1 MIRSI
6 RQPLLLAAGLFAMP
20 LAHADDAPPPPVG
33 WTGKGEVGAVLSRGN
48 ADTTTA
54 DVKFDGSDSFGNWK
68 ETAHLAFLYGE
79 SADFSTAQRLEGAW
93 QTDYNYSKNM
103 FVFGSIVGEDDR
115 FDGFVY
121 QATLATGLGY
131 KVVDSDTTKLT
142 LTAGIGYR
150 RLQTE
155 TLIKDDDGRVIGRD
169 PGPSASDGVG
179 TVGLDYSQQITKT
192 TKLVDRLAIQSGG
205 QNTAVANDFSIAV
218 NMTQALALSF
228 GFGVRYNSQPS
239 VGSKSTD
246 ELTTINL
253 VYAFN
258 QPKNAK

>member
-6 RQPLLLAAGLFAMP
+6 RQPLLLAAGLFALP

-33 WTGKGEVGAVLSRGN
+33 WTGKGEVGAVLARGN

-121 QATLATGLGY
+121 QATLSTGLGY
-131 KVVDSDTTKLT
+131 KVVDSATTKLT
-142 LTAGIGYR
+142 LTAGLGYR

-155 TLIKDDDGRVIGRD
+155 TLVKDDDGRVIGRD

-205 QNTAVANDFSIAV
+205 QNTAVANDFSVAV
-218 NMTQALALSF
+218 NMTDALALSF

-239 VGSKSTD
+239 SGSKSTD

-258 QPKNAK
+258 QPKK

>member
-6 RQPLLLAAGLFAMP
+6 RQPLLLAAGLFALP

-54 DVKFDGSDSFGNWK
+54 DVKFDGSDTFGDWK
-68 ETAHLAFLYGE
+68 NTAHLAFLYGE

-93 QTDYNYSKNM
+93 QTDYNYSKKM
-103 FVFGSIVGEDDR
+103 FVFGSIVGEDDH

-121 QATLATGLGY
+121 QATLSTGLGY

-142 LTAGIGYR
+142 LTAGVGYR

-155 TLIKDDDGRVIGRD
+155 VLTTNGDGRVTGRD
-169 PGPSASDGVG
+169 PGESTSDGVG
-179 TVGLDYSQQITKT
+179 TVGLDYSQQITKS
-192 TKLVDRLAIQSGG
+192 TKLVDRLAIQAGG

-218 NMTQALALSF
+218 NMSEALALSV
-228 GFGVRYNSQPS
+228 GYGVRYNSNPPM
-239 VGSKSTD
+239 GSKSSD
-246 ELTTINL
+246 QLTTVNL

-258 QPKNAK
+258 QPKK

>member
-1 MIRSI
+1 MFRSI
-6 RQPLLLAAGLFAMP
+6 RQPLLLAAGLFALP

-33 WTGKGEVGAVLSRGN
+33 WTGTGQVGAVLSRGN
-48 ADTTTA
+48 SDATTA
-54 DVKFDGSDSFGNWK
+54 NVKFDGSDSFGDWK
-68 ETAHLAFLYGE
+68 NVAHLAFLYGE

-93 QTDYNYSKNM
+93 QSNYNYSKKM
-103 FVFGSIVGEDDR
+103 FVFGSITGEDDR

-150 RLQTE
+150 RLQSE
-155 TLIKDDDGRVIGRD
+155 TLIKDDDGRVISRD
-169 PGPSASDGVG
+169 PGESTSDGVG
-179 TVGLDYSQQITKT
+179 TVGLDYQQQITKT
-192 TKLVDRLAIQSGG
+192 TKLTDRLAIQSGG
-205 QNTAVANDFSIAV
+205 QNSAVANDFAIAV

-228 GFGVRYNSQPS
+228 GYGVRYNSNPTA
-239 VGSKSTD
+239 GTKSTD
-246 ELTTINL
+246 ELTTVNL

-258 QPKNAK
+258 QPKK

>member
-6 RQPLLLAAGLFAMP
+6 RQPLLLAALDCSRVALGRTPTMRRLLRWGGP
-20 LAHADDAPPPPVG
+20 G
-33 WTGKGEVGAVLSRGN
+33 RGEVGAVLARGN

-54 DVKFDGSDSFGNWK
+54 DVKFDGTDSFGNWK
-68 ETAHLAFLYGE
+68 DTAHLAFLYGQ
-79 SADFSTAQRLEGAW
+79 SAGFSTAQRLEAAW
-93 QTDYNYSKNM
+93 QADYNFSKKT
-103 FVFGSIVGEDDR
+103 FVFGAIVGEDDR

-121 QATLATGLGY
+121 QATLSYLVSGTE
-131 KVVDSDTTKLT
+131 VVDSDTTKLT

-192 TKLVDRLAIQSGG
+192 TKLVDRLAIQAGG
-205 QNTAVANDFSIAV
+205 QNTAVANDFSVA
-218 NMTQALALSF
+218 
-228 GFGVRYNSQPS
+228 GEHG
-239 VGSKSTD
+239 
-246 ELTTINL
+246 
-253 VYAFN
+253 
-258 QPKNAK
+258 PKRWR

>member
-6 RQPLLLAAGLFAMP
+6 RQPLLLAAGLFALP

-33 WTGKGEVGAVLSRGN
+33 WTGKGEVGAVLARGN

-54 DVKFDGSDSFGNWK
+54 DVKFDGTDTFGNWK
-68 ETAHLAFLYGE
+68 DTAHLAFLYGK
-79 SADFSTAQRLEGAW
+79 SADFVTAERLEGAW
-93 QTDYNYSKNM
+93 QTDYNYSKKM
-103 FVFGSIVGEDDR
+103 FVFGSIAGEDDR

-121 QATLATGLGY
+121 QATLATGVGY

-155 TLIKDDDGRVIGRD
+155 ILFRDDDGRITGRD
-169 PGPSASDGVG
+169 PGPSTSDAVG

-192 TKLVDRLAIQSGG
+192 TKLADRLAIQSGG
-205 QNTAVANDFSIAV
+205 LNTAVANDFSIAV
-218 NMTQALALSF
+218 NMTDALALSF
-228 GFGVRYNSQPS
+228 GVGVRYNSEPPS
-239 VGSKSTD
+239 GTKSTD
-246 ELTTINL
+246 TLTTINL

-258 QPKNAK
+258 QPKK

>member
-6 RQPLLLAAGLFAMP
+6 RQPLLLAAGLFALP

-33 WTGKGEVGAVLSRGN
+33 WTGKGEVGAVLARGN

-54 DVKFDGSDSFGNWK
+54 DVKFDGTDSFGNWK

-103 FVFGSIVGEDDR
+103 FVFGSIVGENDR

-205 QNTAVANDFSIAV
+205 QNTAVANDFSVAV

>member
-6 RQPLLLAAGLFAMP
+6 RQPLLLAAGLFALP

-33 WTGKGEVGAVLSRGN
+33 WTGKGEVGAVLARGN

-54 DVKFDGSDSFGNWK
+54 DVKFDGTDSFGNWK
-68 ETAHLAFLYGE
+68 NTAHLAFLYGE

-93 QTDYNYSKNM
+93 QSDYNYSKKM
-103 FVFGSIVGEDDR
+103 FVFGAIAGEDDK

-121 QATLATGLGY
+121 QATLSTGLGY

-142 LTAGIGYR
+142 VTAGIGYR

-155 TLIKDDDGRVIGRD
+155 TLIKDDDGRVIARD
-169 PGPSASDGVG
+169 PGPSSSDGVG

-218 NMTQALALSF
+218 NMTDALALSF
-228 GFGVRYNSQPS
+228 GFGVRYNSDPPA
-239 VGSKSTD
+239 GSKSSD

-258 QPKNAK
+258 QPKK

>member
-6 RQPLLLAAGLFAMP
+6 RQPLLLAAGLCALP

-33 WTGKGEVGAVLSRGN
+33 WTGKGEVGAVLARGN

-93 QTDYNYSKNM
+93 QTDYNYSKKM

-121 QATLATGLGY
+121 QTTLATGLGY

-142 LTAGIGYR
+142 LTAGVGYR

-155 TLIKDDDGRVIGRD
+155 TLIKDDDGRVTGRD

-228 GFGVRYNSQPS
+228 GFGVRYNSEPS

>member
-6 RQPLLLAAGLFAMP
+6 RQPLLLAAGLFALP

-33 WTGKGEVGAVLSRGN
+33 WTGKGEVGAVLARGN

-54 DVKFDGSDSFGNWK
+54 DVKFDGTDSFGNWK
-68 ETAHLAFLYGE
+68 NTAHLAFLYGE

-93 QTDYNYSKNM
+93 QSDYNYSKKM
-103 FVFGSIVGEDDR
+103 FVFGAIAGEDDK

-121 QATLATGLGY
+121 QATLSTGLGY

-142 LTAGIGYR
+142 VTAGIGYR

-155 TLIKDDDGRVIGRD
+155 TLIKDDDGRVIARD
-169 PGPSASDGVG
+169 PGTSTSDGVG

-218 NMTQALALSF
+218 NMTDALALSF
-228 GFGVRYNSQPS
+228 GFGVRYNSDPPA
-239 VGSKSTD
+239 GSKSSD

-258 QPKNAK
+258 QPKK

>member
-6 RQPLLLAAGLFAMP
+6 RQPLLLAAGLFALP

-33 WTGKGEVGAVLSRGN
+33 WTGKGEVGAVLARGN

-54 DVKFDGSDSFGNWK
+54 DVKFDGSDTFGNWK
-68 ETAHLAFLYGE
+68 NIAHLAFLYGE

-93 QTDYNYSKNM
+93 ESDYNYSKKM
-103 FVFGSIVGEDDR
+103 FVFGAVAGEDDK

-121 QATLATGLGY
+121 QATLSTGLGY

-142 LTAGIGYR
+142 VTAGVGYR

-155 TLIKDDDGRVIGRD
+155 TLIKDDDGRVVDRD
-169 PGPSASDGVG
+169 PGASASDGVG

-205 QNTAVANDFSIAV
+205 QNTAVANDFSVAV
-218 NMTQALALSF
+218 NMTDALALSF
-228 GFGVRYNSQPS
+228 GFGVRYNSDPPL
-239 VGSKSTD
+239 GSKSSD

-258 QPKNAK
+258 QPKK